1 MTRSAA
7 TRTDWTGE
15 LVLELRNGR
24 DWSVGD
30 AEVSV
35 HRDTVI
41 VRHVQRCIAVMDR
54 DQFRAW
60 LSTTDPGPLAHDD
73 AIWSVQAGMTF
84 LAVMSGSQAAFR
96 VTPESL
102 RNLVAVI

>member
-1 MTRSAA
+1 MRSADA
-7 TRTDWTGE
+7 STDWTGE
-15 LVLELRNGR
+15 LILELRNGR

-35 HRDTVI
+35 RRDTVI
-41 VRHVQRCIAVMDR
+41 VRHAERCIAVMDR
-54 DQFRAW
+54 DQFRDW
-60 LSTTDPGPLAHDD
+60 LTTAEPCPLAQDD
-73 AIWSVQAGMTF
+73 AIWSIQAGMTF

-102 RNLVAVI
+102 GNLVAVI